1 MEKRTN
7 DMMSKIFG
15 HFKPFKV
22 TKIPLDHGSKK
33 LQKKENN
40 LSDIIKNKEEYQM
53 LGMTNNYKIKEKGK
67 TKQFIEYKTINVIKQ
82 PYSSNLN
89 YHLLQNNE
97 KKIKS
102 RNVDFNYIRDDN
114 KMNIIQKYPTQ
125 RARFSGREIERENRY
140 QMIDNNRR
148 ESKSKSREPRD
159 SLSKII
165 IRKSSDDYYN
175 HSLNRNSVSLRQIY
189 RNPLNFIGD
198 RYYMGINNNIK
209 KYNFDYDGF
218 IRIPTERIPRY
229 SSNTTIIRR
238 RGINSGRYKF
248 KGEKTFINTNI
259 SVSPLNDLI
268 NSKDDIY
275 SRSYKNFKN
284 IFNKHEKK
292 SKFEIIDKFYVFTE
306 YDSKKNIFSTIDKDK
321 DKDKDKHRNK
331 SKDEINKK
339 LIDKYLKT
347 KSPPNKEKNNNKN
360 EVTYETKIKFNNYR
374 NNLNYKTLNATSK
387 PEDNYSKYFLA
398 QINKIRTDPQ
408 SFVGII
414 EDSKYN
420 IIKDRYGRIMYDGNI
435 KVKLIFGEPAFDDAI
450 EFLNKAKPM
459 NKLEFS
465 SIITPQLPKNEEEMK
480 DKNDL
485 RKKVSNMAQNGIS
498 IKSYWKDF
506 IKDPETSFLL
516 MIVDDIGIKS
526 GMRRKDLLDPKMK
539 YIGISST
546 VINDRFICY
555 IALSS
560 GILK

>member
-7 DMMSKIFG
+7 DMLSKIFG

-22 TKIPLDHGSKK
+22 TKIPLDHRSKK
-33 LQKKENN
+33 LQKNENN
-40 LSDIIKNKEEYQM
+40 LSDIINNKGEYQM
-53 LGMTNNYKIKEKGK
+53 LGRSSNYKIQEKGK
-67 TKQFIEYKTINVIKQ
+67 TKQIIEYKTINVIKQ
-82 PYSSNLN
+82 PYSSNRN

-97 KKIKS
+97 NKIKS
-102 RNVDFNYIRDDN
+102 RNVEFNYIRDDN
-114 KMNIIQKYPTQ
+114 KMKKYPTQ
-125 RARFSGREIERENRY
+125 RIGIPERERENRY
-140 QMIDNNRR
+140 QMINNNKR
-148 ESKSKSREPRD
+148 ESKSREPRD

-165 IRKSSDDYYN
+165 IRRSSDDYYN

-198 RYYMGINNNIK
+198 RYYLGMNNNIK
-209 KYNFDYDGF
+209 RYNFDYDGF

-229 SSNTTIIRR
+229 SSNTAIIRR
-238 RGINSGRYKF
+238 RGINSGLYKF
-248 KGEKTFINTNI
+248 KGEKTLFKTNI

-292 SKFEIIDKFYVFTE
+292 SKFEVIDKFYAFTE
-306 YDSKKNIFSTIDKDK
+306 YDSKKNIFSTLDKYKDK
-321 DKDKDKHRNK
+321 NINRE
-331 SKDEINKK
+331 EINKK

-347 KSPPNKEKNNNKN
+347 EPPPQIKKNNNKN

-374 NNLNYKTLNATSK
+374 NKINFKTLIVTSK

-408 SFVGII
+408 SFIGII

-420 IIKDRYGRIMYDGNI
+420 IIKDRYGRIMYNGKI

-450 EFLNKAKPM
+450 EFLNKTKPM

-465 SIITPQLPKNEEEMK
+465 SIIAPKLPKNEEEMK

-516 MIVDDIGIKS
+516 MIVDDIGIKG

-546 VINDRFICY
+546 VINDHFICY

-560 GILK
+560 GTLK

>member
-15 HFKPFKV
+15 HFKSFKV
-22 TKIPLDHGSKK
+22 TKIPLDHGNHK
-33 LQKKENN
+33 LQKKDNN
-40 LSDIIKNKEEYQM
+40 LSDIIKSKEEYQIV
-53 LGMTNNYKIKEKGK
+53 GRSSNYKNKEKGK
-67 TKQFIEYKTINVIKQ
+67 IRQILEYKAINVIKQ
-82 PYSSNLN
+82 PYSSNRN
-89 YHLLQNNE
+89 FHQPQNNE
-97 KKIKS
+97 NKIKS
-102 RNVDFNYIRDDN
+102 RNVEFNYIRDDN
-114 KMNIIQKYPTQ
+114 KMKIMEKFPTQ
-125 RARFSGREIERENRY
+125 IVGYSERERENRY
-140 QMIDNNRR
+140 QMINNNKR
-148 ESKSKSREPRD
+148 ESKSREPRD

-165 IRKSSDDYYN
+165 VRKSSDDYYS

-189 RNPLNFIGD
+189 RNPLNFIGN
-198 RYYMGINNNIK
+198 RYYLGMNNNIIK
-209 KYNFDYDGF
+209 KYDLDYDGF
-218 IRIPTERIPRY
+218 VRIPLERIPRY
-229 SSNTTIIRR
+229 SSNTTIIGR
-238 RGINSGRYKF
+238 RGINSGQYKF
-248 KGEKTFINTNI
+248 KGEKTFFKANI

-275 SRSYKNFKN
+275 SRSYKNFTN
-284 IFNKHEKK
+284 VLNKHEKK
-292 SKFEIIDKFYVFTE
+292 SKFEVIDKFYAFTE

-321 DKDKDKHRNK
+321 YKDKNK
-331 SKDEINKK
+331 NKEEINKI

-347 KSPPNKEKNNNKN
+347 ESPPQNQKNNNNN

-374 NNLNYKTLNATSK
+374 NKINFKNLIGTSK

-398 QINKIRTDPQ
+398 KINKIRTDPQ

-420 IIKDRYGRIMYDGNI
+420 IIKDRYGRIMYNGKI

-465 SIITPQLPKNEEEMK
+465 SIITPQLPKNEEEMR

-485 RKKVSNMAQNGIS
+485 RKKISIMAQNGIS
-498 IKSYWKDF
+498 IKSYWKDY

-516 MIVDDIGIKS
+516 MIVDDIGIKG
-526 GMRRKDLLDPKMK
+526 GMRRKDLLDPNMK

-546 VINDRFICY
+546 IINDSFISY

>member
-7 DMMSKIFG
+7 DMLSKIFG

-22 TKIPLDHGSKK
+22 TKIPLDHRSKK
-33 LQKKENN
+33 LQKNENN
-40 LSDIIKNKEEYQM
+40 LSDIINNKGEYQM
-53 LGMTNNYKIKEKGK
+53 LGRSSNYKIQEKGK
-67 TKQFIEYKTINVIKQ
+67 TKQIIEYKTINVIKQ
-82 PYSSNLN
+82 PYSSNRN

-97 KKIKS
+97 NKIKS
-102 RNVDFNYIRDDN
+102 RNVEFNYIRDDN
-114 KMNIIQKYPTQ
+114 KMKKYPTQ
-125 RARFSGREIERENRY
+125 RIGISERERENRY
-140 QMIDNNRR
+140 QMINNNKR
-148 ESKSKSREPRD
+148 ESKSREPRD

-165 IRKSSDDYYN
+165 IRRSSDDYYN

-198 RYYMGINNNIK
+198 RYYLGMNNNIK
-209 KYNFDYDGF
+209 RYNFDYDGF

-229 SSNTTIIRR
+229 SSNTAIIRR
-238 RGINSGRYKF
+238 RGINSGLYKF
-248 KGEKTFINTNI
+248 KGEKTLFKTNI

-292 SKFEIIDKFYVFTE
+292 SKFEVIDKFYAFTE
-306 YDSKKNIFSTIDKDK
+306 YDSKKNIFSTLDKYKDK
-321 DKDKDKHRNK
+321 NINRE
-331 SKDEINKK
+331 EINKK

-347 KSPPNKEKNNNKN
+347 EPPPQIKKNNNKN

-374 NNLNYKTLNATSK
+374 NKINFKTLIVTSK

-408 SFVGII
+408 SFIGII

-420 IIKDRYGRIMYDGNI
+420 IIKDRYGRIMYNGKI

-450 EFLNKAKPM
+450 EFLNKTKPM

-465 SIITPQLPKNEEEMK
+465 SIIAPKLPKNEEEMK

-516 MIVDDIGIKS
+516 MIVDDIGIKG

-546 VINDRFICY
+546 VINDHFICY

-560 GILK
+560 GTLK

>member
-1 MEKRTN
+1 
-7 DMMSKIFG
+7 
-15 HFKPFKV
+15 
-22 TKIPLDHGSKK
+22 
-33 LQKKENN
+33 
-40 LSDIIKNKEEYQM
+40 
-53 LGMTNNYKIKEKGK
+53 
-67 TKQFIEYKTINVIKQ
+67 
-82 PYSSNLN
+82 
-89 YHLLQNNE
+89 
-97 KKIKS
+97 
-102 RNVDFNYIRDDN
+102 
-114 KMNIIQKYPTQ
+114 MNIIQKYPTQ

-175 HSLNRNSVSLRQIY
+175 HSLNRNSISLRQIY

-198 RYYMGINNNIK
+198 RYYLGMNNNIK
-209 KYNFDYDGF
+209 KYNFDYNGF
-218 IRIPTERIPRY
+218 IRIPAERIPRY
-229 SSNTTIIRR
+229 SSNTAIVTR
-238 RGINSGRYKF
+238 RGINSGQYKF
-248 KGEKTFINTNI
+248 KGERTFIKTNI

-275 SRSYKNFKN
+275 SRSYKNYKN
-284 IFNKHEKK
+284 FFNKNEKR
-292 SKFEIIDKFYVFTE
+292 SKFEVIDKFYVFTE
-306 YDSKKNIFSTIDKDK
+306 YDSKKNIFSIIDKDK
-321 DKDKDKHRNK
+321 YKNK
-331 SKDEINKK
+331 NKEEINKK
-339 LIDKYLKT
+339 LIEKYLKT
-347 KSPPNKEKNNNKN
+347 EPPPQKYKNDNKN

-374 NNLNYKTLNATSK
+374 NKINFNSLNIASK
-387 PEDNYSKYFLA
+387 PKDNYSKYFLA

-420 IIKDRYGRIMYDGNI
+420 IIKDRYGRIMYNGKI

-485 RKKVSNMAQNGIS
+485 RKKVSIMAQNGIN

-516 MIVDDIGIKS
+516 MIVDDIGIKG

-546 VINDRFICY
+546 VINDCFICY

>member
-7 DMMSKIFG
+7 DMLSKIFG
-15 HFKPFKV
+15 HFKPFNV

-33 LQKKENN
+33 LQKNENN
-40 LSDIIKNKEEYQM
+40 LSDIINNKGEYQM
-53 LGMTNNYKIKEKGK
+53 LGRSSNYKIQEKGK
-67 TKQFIEYKTINVIKQ
+67 TKQIIEYKTINVIKQ
-82 PYSSNLN
+82 PYSSNRN

-97 KKIKS
+97 NKIKS
-102 RNVDFNYIRDDN
+102 RNVEFNYIRDDN
-114 KMNIIQKYPTQ
+114 KMKKYPTQ
-125 RARFSGREIERENRY
+125 RIGISERERENRY
-140 QMIDNNRR
+140 QMINNNKR
-148 ESKSKSREPRD
+148 ESKSREPRD

-165 IRKSSDDYYN
+165 IRRSSDDYYN

-198 RYYMGINNNIK
+198 RYYLGMNNNIK
-209 KYNFDYDGF
+209 RYNFDYDGF

-229 SSNTTIIRR
+229 SSNTAIIRR
-238 RGINSGRYKF
+238 RGINSGLYKF
-248 KGEKTFINTNI
+248 KGEKTLFKTNI

-292 SKFEIIDKFYVFTE
+292 SKFEVIDKFYAFTE
-306 YDSKKNIFSTIDKDK
+306 YDSKKNIFSTLDKYKDK
-321 DKDKDKHRNK
+321 NINRE
-331 SKDEINKK
+331 EINKK

-347 KSPPNKEKNNNKN
+347 EPPPQIKKNNNKN

-374 NNLNYKTLNATSK
+374 NKINFKTLIVTSK

-408 SFVGII
+408 SFIGII

-420 IIKDRYGRIMYDGNI
+420 IIKDRYGRIMYNGKI

-450 EFLNKAKPM
+450 EFLNKTKPM

-465 SIITPQLPKNEEEMK
+465 SIIAPKLPKNEEEMK

-516 MIVDDIGIKS
+516 MIVDDIGIKG

-546 VINDRFICY
+546 VINDHFICY

-560 GILK
+560 GTLK

>member
-22 TKIPLDHGSKK
+22 TKIPLDHGIQK
-33 LQKKENN
+33 LQKKDNN
-40 LSDIIKNKEEYQM
+40 LSDIAKNNEEYHM
-53 LGMTNNYKIKEKGK
+53 IGRSCNYKIKEKEK
-67 TKQFIEYKTINVIKQ
+67 TKQLIKYKPINLIKQ
-82 PYSSNLN
+82 PYNRNL
-89 YHLLQNNE
+89 HQPQNNDN
-97 KKIKS
+97 KIKS
-102 RNVDFNYIRDDN
+102 RNVEFNYIRDDN
-114 KMNIIQKYPTQ
+114 NMKMMQKYPTQ
-125 RARFSGREIERENRY
+125 RAGFSEREKERERENRY
-140 QMIDNNRR
+140 QMINNNKR
-148 ESKSKSREPRD
+148 ESKSREPRD

-198 RYYMGINNNIK
+198 RYYLGMNNNIK
-209 KYNFDYDGF
+209 KYNFDYNGF
-218 IRIPTERIPRY
+218 IRIPAERIPRY
-229 SSNTTIIRR
+229 SSNTAIVIR
-238 RGINSGRYKF
+238 RGINSGQYKF
-248 KGEKTFINTNI
+248 KGERTFFKTNI

-275 SRSYKNFKN
+275 SRSYKNYKN
-284 IFNKHEKK
+284 FFNKNEKR
-292 SKFEIIDKFYVFTE
+292 SKFEVIDKFYVFTE
-306 YDSKKNIFSTIDKDK
+306 YDSKKNIFSIIDKDK
-321 DKDKDKHRNK
+321 YKNK
-331 SKDEINKK
+331 NKEEINKK
-339 LIDKYLKT
+339 LIEKYLKT
-347 KSPPNKEKNNNKN
+347 EPPPQKYKNDNKN

-374 NNLNYKTLNATSK
+374 NKINFNSLNIASK

-420 IIKDRYGRIMYDGNI
+420 IIKDRYGRIMYNGKI

-485 RKKVSNMAQNGIS
+485 RKKVSNMAQNGIN

-516 MIVDDIGIKS
+516 MIVDDIGIKG

-546 VINDRFICY
+546 VINDCFICY